1 MGVSSSANSQGMDRF
16 SSSSGPAPD
25 SEKVSFGDPGMAH
38 LREEVQH
45 RVEQI
50 ILIKKKATLTYNV
63 RLESVACLEFAFSA
77 NTRTHTI
84 IRIGN

>member
-1 MGVSSSANSQGMDRF
+1 M
-16 SSSSGPAPD
+16 
-25 SEKVSFGDPGMAH
+25 SFGYPGMAH
-38 LREEVQH
+38 LHEEIQH

-77 NTRTHTI
+77 NTRTLFHNQNRKLSLLLRPLLYAVMIVSNTVKQ
-84 IRIGN
+84 